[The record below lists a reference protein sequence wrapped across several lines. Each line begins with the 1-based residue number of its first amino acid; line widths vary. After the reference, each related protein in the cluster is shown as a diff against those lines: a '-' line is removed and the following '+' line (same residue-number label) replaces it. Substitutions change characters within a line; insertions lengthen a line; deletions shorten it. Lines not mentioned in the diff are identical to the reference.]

1 MRPLWETDTRDDMFG
16 VDKERECC
24 MMTDQI
30 ILVYFKVKMFDE
42 RGLENDFFLNYFN
55 EKSFEKVKSNFQC
68 ISQIKTMQNLR
79 DISSGINP

>member
-42 RGLENDFFLNYFN
+42 RLGKRFFL
-55 EKSFEKVKSNFQC
+55 ELFQ
-68 ISQIKTMQNLR
+68 
-79 DISSGINP
+79 

>member
-24 MMTDQI
+24 LMTDQI
-30 ILVYFKVKMFDE
+30 ILAYFKVKMFDE

-55 EKSFEKVKSNFQC
+55 EKSFEKVKNYFQC
-68 ISQIKTMQNLR
+68 ISQIKKMQNLR